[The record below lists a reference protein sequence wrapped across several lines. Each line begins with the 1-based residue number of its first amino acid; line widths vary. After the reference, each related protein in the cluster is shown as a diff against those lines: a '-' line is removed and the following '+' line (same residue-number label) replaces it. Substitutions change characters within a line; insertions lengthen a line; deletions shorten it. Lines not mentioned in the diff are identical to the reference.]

1 MECAKCKKTSK
12 FACGQCDECP
22 MIEGDM
28 PIVHYCSAKC
38 QKVDSA
44 NHQPSCQ
51 RLQEY
56 TWCKFQLDAIEKYS
70 SFVILR
76 GQEHD
81 NCDWLKDYKVFP
93 SHLVSSTEDRETLLS
108 YRSCREASIWVIELV
123 DGFLKGKSSIAQVD
137 FKH

>member
-1 MECAKCKKTSK
+1 MECAKCKKASK

-51 RLQEY
+51 RLQDRQLLYRVATIIQRLFFMFVEY

-70 SFVILR
+70 QFAILR
-76 GQEHD
+76 GQKHD
-81 NCDWLKDYKVFP
+81 NCDWVKEYKVFP

-108 YRSCREASIWVIELV
+108 YRSCREASI
-123 DGFLKGKSSIAQVD
+123 
-137 FKH
+137 